1 MQAYIE
7 EPEVHILALCS
18 STIEEQTALISD
30 QIECIKEMSTALKS
44 PNNIS
49 ITDRLL
55 FFSGDKPAA
64 QFERGTQM
72 GGNYP
77 CGTHIACFDDFARCA
92 HNKWRSLQ
100 MIQTLATKGILQQ
113 LVHALNTVSHSYIY
127 NKQAHTLLC
136 HMHTH
141 THINTN
147 NGSFQQPSQKA

>member
-1 MQAYIE
+1 
-7 EPEVHILALCS
+7 
-18 STIEEQTALISD
+18 
-30 QIECIKEMSTALKS
+30 MSTAIKS

-77 CGTHIACFDDFARCA
+77 CGSCGTHIARFDDFAHCA

-113 LVHALNTVSHSYIY
+113 LVHAYCIYIYIYICIDLSVSHTYIY
-127 NKQAHTLLC
+127 TYTTSKHTRYYVS
-136 HMHTH
+136 HTH
-141 THINTN
+141 KHIQWKFPN
-147 NGSFQQPSQKA
+147 NQVKSLIEYIQ